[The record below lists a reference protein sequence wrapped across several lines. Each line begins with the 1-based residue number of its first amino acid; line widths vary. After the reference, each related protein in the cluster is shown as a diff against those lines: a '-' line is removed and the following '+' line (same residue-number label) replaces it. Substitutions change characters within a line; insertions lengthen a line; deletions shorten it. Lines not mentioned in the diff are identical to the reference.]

1 MKIELFKSVK
11 SENMFMKRAVAC
23 LILTMLLL
31 FSSCS
36 QDFSKDLIEKTEN
49 NNTTQKN
56 SNLIIDNGKTI
67 DERFLPPEGFERT
80 PLEPKSFGE
89 YLRNIELKPI
99 GSKVHYF
106 DGFEKPSQVYDAVID
121 IDVGTR
127 DLQQCA
133 DSVIRLRSEYLL
145 KQGKYEQIHFNFT
158 SGFRADYKKWRDG
171 YRIEMTSGEAKW
183 IKSSGLS
190 TSYQD
195 FRKYLD
201 IVYSYAGTASLDKE
215 LKGIEVKDMQVGDVF
230 IKGGSPGHCVIV
242 TDMAVNKTTGEKV
255 FMIAQGFIPAQ
266 DMHILKNYNDKN
278 ISPWYYLDFGETL
291 NTPEYSFTAEQLKR
305 FP

>member
-11 SENMFMKRAVAC
+11 SENMFIKIAVAC
-23 LILTMLLL
+23 LILTILLL

-36 QDFSKDLIEKTEN
+36 QDFSN
-49 NNTTQKN
+49 NVKSIDKPNTTQKN
-56 SNLIIDNGKTI
+56 HNLIVDIGKTI
-67 DERFLPPEGFERT
+67 NERFLPPEGFERT
-80 PLEPKSFGE
+80 PLEPELFGE
-89 YLRNIELKPI
+89 YLRNLDLKPVS
-99 GSKVHYF
+99 SKVHYF
-106 DGFEKPSQVYDAVID
+106 DGAEKPSQVYDAVID

-171 YRIEMTSGEAKW
+171 YRIEMTSHEAKW
-183 IKSSGLS
+183 IKSTGLS

-201 IVYSYAGTASLDKE
+201 MVYAYAGTASLDKE
-215 LKGIEVKDMQVGDVF
+215 LKSVEVKDMQVGDIF

-242 TDMAVNKTTGEKV
+242 TDMAVNKTAGEKV
-255 FMIAQGFIPAQ
+255 FMIAQGFMPAQ
-266 DMHILKNYNDKN
+266 DMHILKNNNDKN

-305 FP
+305 FS

>member
-1 MKIELFKSVK
+1 MKIELFRSVK
-11 SENMFMKRAVAC
+11 IENMFIKIAVAC
-23 LILTMLLL
+23 LILIILLL

-36 QDFSKDLIEKTEN
+36 QDFLN
-49 NNTTQKN
+49 NVESIDKPNTTQKN
-56 SNLIIDNGKTI
+56 HNLIVDIGKTI
-67 DERFLPPEGFERT
+67 NERFLPPEGFERT
-80 PLEPKSFGE
+80 PLEPELFGE
-89 YLRNIELKPI
+89 YLKNLDLKPV

-106 DGFEKPSQVYDAVID
+106 DGAEKPLQVYDAVID

-171 YRIEMTSGEAKW
+171 YRIEMTSDEAKW
-183 IKSSGLS
+183 IKSMDLS

-201 IVYSYAGTASLDKE
+201 MVYAYAGTASLDKE
-215 LKGIEVKDMQVGDVF
+215 LKSVEVKDMQVGDVF

-255 FMIAQGFIPAQ
+255 FMIAQGFTPAQ

-278 ISPWYYLDFGETL
+278 ISPWYYLDFVETL
-291 NTPEYSFTAEQLKR
+291 NTPEYSFTAEQLKM

>member
-11 SENMFMKRAVAC
+11 SENMFIKIAVAC
-23 LILTMLLL
+23 LILTILLL

-36 QDFSKDLIEKTEN
+36 QDFSN
-49 NNTTQKN
+49 NVESIDKPNTTQKN
-56 SNLIIDNGKTI
+56 HNLIVDIGKTI

-171 YRIEMTSGEAKW
+171 YRIEMTSDEAKW
-183 IKSSGLS
+183 IKSMDLS

-201 IVYSYAGTASLDKE
+201 MVYAYAGTASLDKE
-215 LKGIEVKDMQVGDVF
+215 LKSVEVKDMQVGDVF

-242 TDMAVNKTTGEKV
+242 TDMAVNKTAGEKV
-255 FMIAQGFIPAQ
+255 FMIAQGFMPAQ

-278 ISPWYYLDFGETL
+278 ISPWYYLDFVETL
-291 NTPEYSFTAEQLKR
+291 NTPEYSFTVEQLKR